1 MKTILEQ
8 QIKKIIASLEKSDVE
23 FGLVK
28 IGHEINRPE
37 NADET
42 WDYKYNPH
50 YHLMGAKSAIVVLY
64 PYQLVKSTVPNDST
78 KLASIG
84 YHADYHLV
92 LYRYLQTLAEA
103 IKSIV
108 GHFDYKIF
116 VDKHGLD
123 DVKFALEAGLGQVAK
138 NSMLL
143 NDQFGTAH
151 NIGYIL
157 STLKIVTEPNILP
170 IISLDDYCLNCNRCE
185 VACPNGALR
194 DRTVLLSRCRSSI
207 NQKKGVITATEI
219 DLLGD
224 WFYGCDICQ
233 YACPHNDVKLVSDD
247 MVDLNEIMELTKST
261 FKDYHKTKSYG
272 YLGLT
277 RLKRNAMVLLAKR
290 FGIAALEPYRTI
302 IARSPLLTEQ
312 YNLLKGIKN
321 NVL

>member
-1 MKTILEQ
+1 MKTISEQ
-8 QIKKIIASLEKSDVE
+8 LIKNLMSALPKPAVP

-28 IGHEINRPE
+28 IDDHIERPHD
-37 NADET
+37 ADEA
-42 WDYKYNPH
+42 WDFKHNPH
-50 YHLMGAKSAIVVLY
+50 YHLAAAKSAIVVLY
-64 PYQLVKSTVPNDST
+64 PYQLVNCAVTSHSA

-92 LYRYLQTLAEA
+92 LYQYLETLAAA
-103 IKSIV
+103 IKSSV

-123 DVKFALEAGLGQVAK
+123 DVKFALEAGLGHVAK
-138 NSMLL
+138 NSLLL

-157 STLKIVTEPNILP
+157 STLKIVTEPNNLP

-194 DRTVLLSRCRSSI
+194 DRTVLTTRCRSSI
-207 NQKKGVITATEI
+207 NQKKGVITAAEI

-224 WFYGCDICQ
+224 WIYGCDICQ
-233 YACPHNDVKLVSDD
+233 YACPHNAVKLVDD
-247 MVDLNEIMELTKST
+247 GVVDLNEIMLLTKST
-261 FKDYHKTKSYG
+261 FKHYHMSKSYG

-290 FGIAALEPYRTI
+290 LGIAALEPYRAI

-312 YNLLKGIKN
+312 YNVLKGIKFG
-321 NVL
+321 VL